1 MLHTHEGILTSYYT
15 HADVYVTCTHKDLQA
30 TAAFWLPPSASIC
43 MYECM
48 CVFVCV
54 WVWKRNYCRK
64 SSTYCN
70 MQHMAQHSKVENYR
84 YWLLWFSALAKDF
97 YIFTYKI
104 TFIYICTLYIILAVL
119 MLYPQHFRSLSLP
132 LALLFNACCGILT
145 GAQHPAHNRWQ

>member
-1 MLHTHEGILTSYYT
+1 MCGRRDPYELLHTCRRICDLYSQRFASNSCLLIATECVYMYVW
-15 HADVYVTCTHKDLQA
+15 VYV
-30 TAAFWLPPSASIC
+30 
-43 MYECM
+43 
-48 CVFVCV
+48 CVCVCV

-64 SSTYCN
+64 SSTYCD
-70 MQHMAQHSKVENYR
+70 MQHMAQHSKVER